1 MAVSSI
7 RRASQDEQE
16 VGEAVQVDERER
28 VHVVRTR
35 GRECLALGPSAQC
48 SGDVEPRG
56 GLATTR
62 QDEAL
67 QLGEVGVEAVALRF
81 EPVDLLLR
89 DAQTAFVCS
98 RDGKVRADVEELVWT
113 RRITSRIAGG
123 LPPARRT
130 PSAELSSST
139 VPNAAILASSFETRE
154 PSPSDVSPASPPR
167 V

>member
-67 QLGEVGVEAVALRF
+67 QLGEVGVEAVAATLNEEVDTLVDVV
-81 EPVDLLLR
+81 EPYLLKVGFLKR
-89 DAQTAFVCS
+89 TARGRELTDAGLKHIKAGVLPDTATQKKLF
-98 RDGKVRADVEELVWT
+98 
-113 RRITSRIAGG
+113 
-123 LPPARRT
+123 
-130 PSAELSSST
+130 
-139 VPNAAILASSFETRE
+139 
-154 PSPSDVSPASPPR
+154 
-167 V
+167 